1 MRRFFLILF
10 LTFSSV
16 AFAAEE
22 FVVVIDAGH
31 GGKDPGSQSA
41 NRKINEKDIAL
52 SVALRTGEL
61 IQKRHPD
68 VKVLYTRK
76 KDVYVTLNGRAAI
89 ANKAKADLFIS
100 IHTNAAESR
109 QANGAEVFVLGTED
123 KRTSANLNVAKRE
136 NSVILL
142 EKDYEK
148 NYQGYDPNSPESTII
163 FEFMQSEYLNESIR
177 FAEKVQKE
185 LVSTAGRH
193 NRGVHQAGFLV
204 LHATSMPSIL
214 VELGFISNANECSFL
229 NSSNGKEKCSNS
241 IANAFDAYY
250 SDLQKDQQKK
260 VDTKESQKK
269 EVSNKEQIN
278 KEEKT
283 TINEGTQSKDV
294 PKEAQIAENEQEK
307 ALTNTS
313 EILFKVQF
321 LSSDKELPSGS
332 SQFKGIKPDGF
343 YKDNG
348 WYRYT
353 KGESANLAEIQ
364 QLRKKISQ
372 TFKDAFIVAF
382 RNGERMDIKKAIEE
396 YNSTH

>member
-1 MRRFFLILF
+1 MRRVFLLLL

-41 NRKINEKDIAL
+41 NRRINEKDIAL
-52 SVALRTGEL
+52 SVALQTGEL
-61 IQKRHPD
+61 IQKRHPE

-76 KDVYVTLNGRAAI
+76 KDIYVTLKGRADI

-100 IHTNAAESR
+100 IHTNAAENR

-123 KRTSANLNVAKRE
+123 NRTSANLNVAKRE

-142 EKDYEK
+142 EKDYKK

-163 FEFMQSEYLNESIR
+163 FEFMQSEYINESIR

-185 LVSTAGRH
+185 LCSTAGRH

-214 VELGFISNANECSFL
+214 IELGFISNASECNFL
-229 NSSNGKEKCSNS
+229 NSANGQEKSSRS

-260 VDTKESQKK
+260 PAAENRQKK
-269 EVSNKEQIN
+269 EAAEPTPDSTREQKTATEDTAPEEPEKNKPATDGKQN
-278 KEEKT
+278 R
-283 TINEGTQSKDV
+283 TQ
-294 PKEAQIAENEQEK
+294 PA
-307 ALTNTS
+307 TS
-313 EILFKVQF
+313 AILFKVQF
-321 LSSDKELPSGS
+321 LSSDKELASGS
-332 SQFKGIKPDGF
+332 SQFKGITPDGY

-348 WYRYT
+348 WFRYT
-353 KGESANLAEIQ
+353 KGESADLKEIQ
-364 QLRKKISQ
+364 QLKKEISQ
-372 TFKDAFIVAF
+372 TFKDAFIIAF
-382 RNGERMDIKKAIEE
+382 RDGERIDIKKAIEE
-396 YNSTH
+396 YHSQN